1 MFHTVNQVLRWY
13 YENEITLCNASSI
26 DLSRLKS
33 QPQRP
38 KRRAINFSRLE
49 LYATI
54 NYHLSKL
61 SETFQFICK
70 GYYLFAMSSKDI
82 ARELNDMQHTRS
94 YSAKRVEE
102 VYHKNLR
109 RLEKRL
115 TEVGMI
121 NNGRGTIS

>member
-1 MFHTVNQVLRWY
+1 MFHTVNQALRWF
-13 YENEITLCNASSI
+13 YENEITLRNASSL
-26 DLSRLKS
+26 DLTRFKS
-33 QPQRP
+33 QPVRVKKKP
-38 KRRAINFSRLE
+38 IFFNRLE
-49 LYATI
+49 LHASI

>member
-1 MFHTVNQVLRWY
+1 MFRSINQVLRWY
-13 YENEITLCNASSI
+13 FENDITLRNASSI

-33 QPQRP
+33 QPQRQ
-38 KRRAINFSRLE
+38 KRRALNFTRLE
-49 LYATI
+49 MHSTI
-54 NYHLSKL
+54 SYHLSKL

-70 GYYLFAMSSKDI
+70 GYYLFDMSSRDI